1 MEEYKGNS
9 NKAKEQQKALPPEK
23 KVEKIVSGPVKSKK
37 KNSKLSVNTFRLMS
51 EKILLHGF
59 QTDGTRFE
67 FEKQT
72 AMNLYFRL
80 ITEKTGSSRQLTVF

>member
-1 MEEYKGNS
+1 MSHAEVYK
-9 NKAKEQQKALPPEK
+9 A
-23 KVEKIVSGPVKSKK
+23 
-37 KNSKLSVNTFRLMS
+37 FRQYFPTYVG
-51 EKILLHGF
+51 ENIAAWF

>member
-1 MEEYKGNS
+1 MSHAEVYK
-9 NKAKEQQKALPPEK
+9 A
-23 KVEKIVSGPVKSKK
+23 
-37 KNSKLSVNTFRLMS
+37 FRLMS

>member
-1 MEEYKGNS
+1 MSHAEVYK
-9 NKAKEQQKALPPEK
+9 A
-23 KVEKIVSGPVKSKK
+23 
-37 KNSKLSVNTFRLMS
+37 FRQYFPTYV
-51 EKILLHGF
+51 G

>member
-1 MEEYKGNS
+1 MSHAEVYK
-9 NKAKEQQKALPPEK
+9 
-23 KVEKIVSGPVKSKK
+23 
-37 KNSKLSVNTFRLMS
+37 TFRLMS
-51 EKILLHGF
+51 EKILRHGF

-80 ITEKTGSSRQLTVF
+80 ITEKIGSSRQLTVF